1 MKNLFLLKIF
11 TSLFVL
17 VLSLAVSRSNI
28 AAEGDDLYNQAFNYW
43 QQKQWDNA
51 ISAFENFI
59 SKYPKAAQRNE
70 AELRLADSYFRRGNF
85 VNMADS
91 VKGREHLDYILKQG
105 KNTPVYKEASLHY
118 AFSLYSLMNF
128 VEAKPRLE
136 EYIKEFPNDSSLQ
149 KAYYYLAMCESH
161 LGNYNSAINY
171 FNTCLSKFPEGELK
185 AECQLDQAVAIGKSG
200 RYAEADGLLNGL
212 IAQPNYKL
220 TSQAYLQRAHL
231 QIDQKNYDTALQ
243 ILDNFIQTYQNT
255 QGMQAFVSEAY
266 QYEAYCYIMQEKY
279 DAALKVAEQIER
291 LNGMNPEAALLKV
304 KMLIRLERFEE
315 AEAILK
321 QLENTKFGLYAADV
335 LTYYKAMVQVARGNW
350 TETINI
356 LNRLM
361 IVKPDPQNANSVLFG
376 YYDVPST
383 TSNKLLPVDFLGAGG
398 VLVCAY
404 ASRWAATH
412 QYADDNTLQEQIYN
426 ALYKYAQSQ
435 KNNQSFLTIMTKIDT
450 ERKKALANPVMPGR
464 GTAFGMNESVGQ
476 LKPINTENGTGGIN
490 YPGTSTIP
498 NVGNNTNL
506 PNSFP
511 GQSGY
516 NTNGGFN
523 NIPDYN
529 NRPQNPSGTGMGITN
544 GFGEPVQS
552 NSFNP
557 GNQNS
562 TAGTISNNN
571 NNNNNRRV
579 TLREANT
586 TLDRAGECYINKD
599 YERAERL
606 LLAFRTKSVTF
617 WEDCPTVAPQ
627 LVLLYSLVLKDER
640 KYQEAR
646 LAWEEL
652 VKMAPGTPQAT
663 EASYYLGYYYD
674 SLMARDKAIEY
685 FEKVVNSSVSTDYRD
700 DALYYLGMNEWE
712 RRNTSRAE
720 DYFRIIYRNY
730 PSGDFSGHA
739 AWAIAK
745 IEYDAMNFSEA
756 EKIVNEELARN
767 PDAAIIDWLLF
778 LKGEIALRYEDYEKA
793 RIAYNLIITQFPNSP
808 KRAEALGRL
817 AMMPAAKNRAPAS
830 F

>member
-1 MKNLFLLKIF
+1 MKNQFLLKIF
-11 TSLFVL
+11 SGLFTL
-17 VLSLAVSRSNI
+17 ILCLTVSKFVVS
-28 AAEGDDLYNQAFNYW
+28 AEGDDLYNQAFNYW
-43 QQKQWDNA
+43 QQKQWDSA

-59 SKYPKAAQRNE
+59 SKYPKSAQRNE

-91 VKGREHLDYILKQG
+91 IKGREHLDYILKQN

-128 VEAKPRLE
+128 VEAKPRLK
-136 EYIKEFPNDSSLQ
+136 EYIKEFPDDVSLQ

-171 FNTCLSKFPEGELK
+171 FNTCLTKFPNGELK

-231 QIDQKNYDTALQ
+231 QIDQKNYDAALQ
-243 ILDNFIQTYQNT
+243 ILDSFIQMYQNT

-266 QYEAYCYIMQEKY
+266 QYEAYCYTMQEKY
-279 DAALKVAEQIER
+279 DAALRVAEQIER
-291 LNGMNPEAALLKV
+291 LNGMSPEAALLKV

-350 TETINI
+350 NDTINI

-361 IVKPDPQNANSVLFG
+361 IVKPDPQNVNSVLFG
-376 YYDVPST
+376 YYDLPST

-398 VLVCAY
+398 VLICAY

-435 KNNQSFLTIMTKIDT
+435 NNNQSFLAMMTKIDS

-476 LKPINTENGTGGIN
+476 LKPITGENGNGGIN
-490 YPGTSTIP
+490 YPGTSTTP
-498 NVGNNTNL
+498 NFGNNSTL
-506 PNSFP
+506 PNTVP
-511 GQSGY
+511 NQ
-516 NTNGGFN
+516 NGGFN
-523 NIPDYN
+523 NIPNYNYN
-529 NRPQNPSGTGMGITN
+529 NRPQNPTGIGTGNTN
-544 GFGEPVQS
+544 GFGEQTHYNF
-552 NSFNP
+552 NS
-557 GNQNS
+557 GSQNQTS
-562 TAGTISNNN
+562 GSGTLTNNQK
-571 NNNNNRRV
+571 V
-579 TLREANT
+579 TLREANS

-685 FEKVVNSSVSTDYRD
+685 FEKVVNSPVSTDYRD

-720 DYFRIIYRNY
+720 DYFRIIYQNY
-730 PSGDFSGHA
+730 PSGDFAGHA

-745 IEYDAMNFSEA
+745 IEYDAMNFSDA

-793 RIAYNLIITQFPNSP
+793 RIAYNLIVNQFPNSP
-808 KRAEALGRL
+808 KKAEAQGRL
-817 AMMPAAKNRAPAS
+817 AMIPAAKNRAPAN